1 MKIKQNNAY
10 LISSEE
16 VEVIKTH
23 QVEVQ
28 IEREDE
34 CTTNIMTAWSMFIT
48 YRYDQ
53 WDSEEVV
60 FENAFVI
67 DNATGKQLHEVS
79 LSDEEYATIKKYI
92 SLELNID

>member
-16 VEVIKTH
+16 VLVIKTH
-23 QVEVQ
+23 HVEVL

-34 CTTNIMTAWSMFIT
+34 CTTNIMTTWSMHIT
-48 YRYDQ
+48 YRFDE

-60 FENAFVI
+60 FDYAYVI

-79 LSDEEYATIKKYI
+79 LTDEEYATIEKYI

>member
-1 MKIKQNNAY
+1 MKIKQNSAY

-23 QVEVQ
+23 RVEVL
-28 IEREDE
+28 IERNDS
-34 CTTNIMTAWSMFIT
+34 TNIMTTWSMHIT

-53 WDSEEVV
+53 WDSEELV
-60 FENAFVI
+60 FDDAFVI

-79 LSDEEYATIKKYI
+79 LSDEEFATIEKYI

>member
-16 VEVIKTH
+16 VEVVKTH
-23 QVEVQ
+23 HVDVL

-34 CTTNIMTAWSMFIT
+34 CTTNIMTTWSMFVT
-48 YRYDQ
+48 YRYDI
-53 WDSEEVV
+53 WYSEDLV
-60 FENAFVI
+60 FENAYVI

-79 LSDEEYATIKKYI
+79 LTDEEYATIEKYI

>member
-23 QVEVQ
+23 GVEVL
-28 IEREDE
+28 IERDDS
-34 CTTNIMTAWSMFIT
+34 TNIMTTWSMFIT

-53 WDSEEVV
+53 WDSEELV
-60 FENAFVI
+60 FNDAFVI
-67 DNATGKQLHEVS
+67 DNATGRQLHEVS
-79 LSDEEYATIKKYI
+79 LSDEEFATIEKHI

>member
-1 MKIKQNNAY
+1 
-10 LISSEE
+10 
-16 VEVIKTH
+16 
-23 QVEVQ
+23 
-28 IEREDE
+28 
-34 CTTNIMTAWSMFIT
+34 MFIT

>member
-16 VEVIKTH
+16 VEVVKTH
-23 QVEVQ
+23 QVDVL

-34 CTTNIMTAWSMFIT
+34 CTTNIITTWTMFVT
-48 YRYDQ
+48 YRYDI
-53 WDSEEVV
+53 WYSEDLV
-60 FENAFVI
+60 FENAYVI

-79 LSDEEYATIKKYI
+79 LTDEEYATIAKYI